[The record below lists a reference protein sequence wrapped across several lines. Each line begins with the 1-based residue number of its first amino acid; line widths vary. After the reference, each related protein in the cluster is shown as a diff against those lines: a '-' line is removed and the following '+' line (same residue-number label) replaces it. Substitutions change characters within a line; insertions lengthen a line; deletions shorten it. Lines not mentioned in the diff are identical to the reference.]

1 MKLWITLALLAI
13 QLQQCMAG
21 YSFNGTHCKTST
33 GRKHI
38 CPDQYNCCDDVRL
51 CCFDYKRNIAPWLCM
66 IAFVLAC
73 IAVSVLACCKF
84 QSFGVYKKKNHLLEG
99 DDKADLMLTNPT
111 YHTSMEPAPA
121 HHPSVNGGNYSTYG
135 RSIRSVKASDRR
147 QNGSRQPSTRTSQ
160 SSTRK
165 PPRSRTYQPSTA
177 SRQSGSKSMSGGHGN
192 VTLRDMISD
201 FQTGSTMQVV
211 SSVVSSAAID
221 IKDDNRSLY
230 ASSLTLDKKIPR
242 RSEEKKSSYA

>member
-1 MKLWITLALLAI
+1 M
-13 QLQQCMAG
+13 
-21 YSFNGTHCKTST
+21 FN
-33 GRKHI
+33 
-38 CPDQYNCCDDVRL
+38 L
-51 CCFDYKRNIAPWLCM
+51 E
-66 IAFVLAC
+66 
-73 IAVSVLACCKF
+73 
-84 QSFGVYKKKNHLLEG
+84 NHNAQ
-99 DDKADLMLTNPT
+99 ADLMLTNPT